1 MSEPDAP
8 DFKREEEE
16 SKLPPLTMPVH
27 PMAID
32 DSILMSDRSMVK
44 VNEKPQNNSKGP
56 EQEINN
62 VLQEEIAKINN
73 SLAKISQCLNVRI
86 HTISKYVDGQ
96 GGRLLNDADDSDR

>member
-16 SKLPPLTMPVH
+16 SKVPPLTMPQH

-44 VNEKPQNNSKGP
+44 VNEKPKKENKGT
-56 EQEINN
+56 EQEINK
-62 VLQEEIAKINN
+62 VLQEEIAKINE
-73 SLAKISQCLNVRI
+73 SLAKI
-86 HTISKYVDGQ
+86 T
-96 GGRLLNDADDSDR
+96 

>member
-16 SKLPPLTMPVH
+16 SKVPPLTMPQH
-27 PMAID
+27 PMATD

-44 VNEKPQNNSKGP
+44 VNEKPKKENKGP
-56 EQEINN
+56 EQEINK
-62 VLQEEIAKINN
+62 VLQEEIAKIND

-86 HTISKYVDGQ
+86 VILIFRPSRWKIL
-96 GGRLLNDADDSDR
+96 RLRR